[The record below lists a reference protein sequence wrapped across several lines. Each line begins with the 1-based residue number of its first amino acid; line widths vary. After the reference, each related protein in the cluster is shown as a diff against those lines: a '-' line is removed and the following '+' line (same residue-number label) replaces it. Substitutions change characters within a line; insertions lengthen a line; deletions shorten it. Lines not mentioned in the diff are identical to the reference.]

1 MYNSEFALELRRQI
15 AVNAHYICYAL
26 RQGQLRLLHRHSA
39 ERALLKSK
47 GAAITDVQCGSPVA
61 PLALAVA
68 LCSVHALCT
77 RDGGQHWQVNRT
89 LLLAGVKTYQRLQRM
104 MMGFF
109 GGTDNQFHAVMCT
122 AHELCRGHS
131 MGICCL

>member
-47 GAAITDVQCGSPVA
+47 GAAITDVQCA
-61 PLALAVA
+61 PPLGPACTCCGF
-68 LCSVHALCT
+68 LCCA
-77 RDGGQHWQVNRT
+77 
-89 LLLAGVKTYQRLQRM
+89 RLM
-104 MMGFF
+104 
-109 GGTDNQFHAVMCT
+109 H
-122 AHELCRGHS
+122 
-131 MGICCL
+131 